1 MKKIVLIALV
11 MVLTGCVPIV
21 HVRQK
26 SPGSIAVTLTDFDPL
41 GVMSSLGPRGYAV
54 VMVYFGWVP
63 QLPISIASLAVS
75 TATLPIQYP
84 IAYLST
90 KQWSVPNWKKGNYE
104 PSDQPSNTD
113 TSLDIEVY
121 ESVIKSL
128 ESIVEKKKA
137 NQQDCSLEQKEV
149 DRLKKRIDRFKEHA
163 KSLEGNKE

>member
-1 MKKIVLIALV
+1 MKKIILIALV

-26 SPGSIAVTLTDFDPL
+26 SPSSIAVTQTDPL
-41 GVMSSLGPRGYAV
+41 GIMSSLGPRGYAV
-54 VMVYFGWVP
+54 VMAYFGWVP

-90 KQWSVPNWKKGNYE
+90 KQWSVPSWKKGNYE

-137 NQQDCSLEQKEV
+137 NQQD
-149 DRLKKRIDRFKEHA
+149 
-163 KSLEGNKE
+163 